1 MPFIQVKL
9 HITPKQQAQALKG
22 AKIRLSAD
30 SIGKGQIVLLHP
42 LNAKKVANAKNGI
55 NLELS
60 PGEIMQSAAYHSM
73 IPPQPE
79 GLSGSGIFDSIWS
92 GIKGVGKFLKDSG
105 VGSVL
110 ADVAQGVAGPII
122 GENLS
127 KGLREGL
134 RGATGVGLKKK
145 GRPSKAGSG
154 LYLGTKGSGLYL

>member
-73 IPPQPE
+73 IPAQPE
-79 GLSGSGIFDSIWS
+79 GLSGSGLFDSIWS
-92 GIKGVGKFLKDSG
+92 GLKSAGKWLKDSG

-110 ADVAQGVAGPII
+110 ADVAQGVATPFV
-122 GENLS
+122 GEDIANAGRQILKS
-127 KGLREGL
+127 T
-134 RGATGVGLKKK
+134 TGVGLKKK
-145 GRPSKAGSG
+145 KVGKG

>member
-9 HITPKQQAQALKG
+9 QITPKQQAQALKG
-22 AKIRLSAD
+22 AKIRLTAD
-30 SIGKGQIVLLHP
+30 AIGKGQIVLLHA

-60 PGEIMQSAAYHSM
+60 PGEIMQSAAYHQM

-79 GLSGSGIFDSIWS
+79 GLSGSGIFDSIWTGLKS
-92 GIKGVGKFLKDSG
+92 AGKWLKDSG

-110 ADVAQGVAGPII
+110 ADIGQEVATPFVGADIASAGRQI
-122 GENLS
+122 LKS
-127 KGLREGL
+127 T
-134 RGATGVGLKKK
+134 TGVGLKKK
-145 GRPSKAGSG
+145 AGKG